1 MDDTVRGRPREKAY
15 RVSESHSV
23 LCDPMAC
30 SLPGSSVHGI
40 LQARIWS
47 GLPFPSPGDLP
58 NPGIEPESSALQ
70 ADSLPLSHLGSLS
83 FSLPLKFS
91 FSHSAKLLKLI
102 VSFSLILLM
111 SEIQNPMAF
120 PIIFLISKQL
130 RKLFFWFFTMVHDPN
145 SFNEILSF

>member
-1 MDDTVRGRPREKAY
+1 MSKTRSLLSSSLFGGRSCRCLALCHLMD
-15 RVSESHSV
+15 
-23 LCDPMAC
+23 C
-30 SLPGSSVHGI
+30 SLPAPLSMGFPK
-40 LQARIWS
+40 QEWS
-47 GLPFPSPGDLP
+47 GLPFPPPGDLP
-58 NPGIEPESSALQ
+58 DPGIEPESSALQ